1 MLNLEYKNT
10 KGIVTGY
17 HQYKS
22 PFQLIQMVYNFIVLE
37 IWQSPL

>member
-22 PFQLIQMVYNFIVLE
+22 PFQLIQMVLE
-37 IWQSPL
+37 IQHTFFPPED